1 MEYEEKRAVDFLAK
15 ISKDLENNYIDSFLV
30 NIDRTKKSLDIVIH
44 MVKEQEILLKY
55 LTN

>member
-1 MEYEEKRAVDFLAK
+1 MEYEEKRAVDFLTK
-15 ISKDLENNYIDSFLV
+15 ISDDLEKNYIDSFLV
-30 NIDRTKKSLDIVIH
+30 NIDRTKKSIDIVLH